1 MDFKKLI
8 FREDEVRFCVRRS
21 LLLTW
26 CSRTVSASVYN
37 VFVQAG
43 AIIYN
48 NIYREDDK
56 PLYKRG
62 NRDLIAINCMNLV
75 IYIGVHFFYKVL
87 NNRRDKIWN
96 SWTLEQRQ
104 QYLETTKDT
113 GNKRMDFRFAY

>member
-1 MDFKKLI
+1 M
-8 FREDEVRFCVRRS
+8 
-21 LLLTW
+21 
-26 CSRTVSASVYN
+26 
-37 VFVQAG
+37 Q
-43 AIIYN
+43 N